1 MEIYCYGTARV
12 RHAVTGEVYSIAAD
26 ELDWQDAGGDERPM
40 GPAFHHEAMVEHPE
54 LGLMSWGVWEYPEG
68 AENMTESNVGQHIL
82 VEDVDPT
89 TGLPRVRGMFSATH
103 IGRLL
108 GVQIGRA
115 HV

>member
-82 VEDVDPT
+82 VENST
-89 TGLPRVRGMFSATH
+89 SAYNTKNQNLK
-103 IGRLL
+103 IGWSMCP
-108 GVQIGRA
+108 QTAPIG
-115 HV
+115 HF